1 MSVVSMWMKS
11 RKGTSLIEVIIALA
25 ILMIITNMLSI
36 VFSFTTKSYGRLKTY
51 NERLNVVEFIS
62 KSILHS
68 YCYEELLQIKNSE
81 IRNNTLFLDSEDVND
96 DIGSLSMVDIVRNYK
111 NNSTGDIEV
120 TFSLDS
126 QQREI
131 EAMIKYNPYG
141 NTVKIYKIIK
151 RTYERQT

>member
-1 MSVVSMWMKS
+1 MWMKS